1 LLYRAE
7 DENSPHV
14 DEDSPYNEWGQER
27 YTAEEYEALRSMPC
41 APTRNSEIEQIFDAL
56 DESLDEDSREMAEVE
71 AEFSDF
77 DDEIDEAVKRDLQ
90 FQEIKRDYGAGL
102 TRRVTVEWVS
112 GEVFRT
118 LAFYRDQ
125 AG

>member
-1 LLYRAE
+1 
-7 DENSPHV
+7 
-14 DEDSPYNEWGQER
+14 
-27 YTAEEYEALRSMPC
+27 MPC
-41 APTRNSEIEQIFDAL
+41 APARNPEIEQIFDAL